1 MAGERCWIS
10 ILAANWSVRDPSTSL
25 AGVMSTGRRRETL
38 GVIITHSQCKMRAHC
53 LGDECLDQHW
63 NPICNECWLANF
75 WVGDSCY
82 GCKTPCI
89 VSFSICNACLLF
101 LLQFSFN
108 FHCEFPYFTITIGG
122 SARTPLIR
130 EDIHIMVLSKSGVRW
145 YSTTIVPCR
154 FENSQCHHG
163 CFSVQSGLRLW
174 NHGVLS
180 VLITYY
186 RISDIVRSSAEVKRS
201 RLPCLAPSSLT
212 GRPPGVGFRSSTRHV
227 EIRRMSGEMYIVAMP
242 RQN

>member
-1 MAGERCWIS
+1 
-10 ILAANWSVRDPSTSL
+10 
-25 AGVMSTGRRRETL
+25 MSTGRRRETL
-38 GVIITHSQCKMRAHC
+38 GVIITHSQCKMRAHR

-63 NPICNECWLANF
+63 NPICNECWLTNF
-75 WVGDSCY
+75 KSVTRVMAARLLVLSHSRFA
-82 GCKTPCI
+82 TP
-89 VSFSICNACLLF
+89 VYYFFYN
-101 LLQFSFN
+101 FSFN

-130 EDIHIMVLSKSGVRW
+130 GDIHIMVLSKSSVRW
-145 YSTTIVPCR
+145 YSTTIVPCH

-163 CFSVQSGLRLW
+163 RSLVQSTLRW
-174 NHGVLS
+174 QNHGVLS

-186 RISDIVRSSAEVKRS
+186 RISDIVRSTAEVKRS

-227 EIRRMSGEMYIVAMP
+227 EIRRMSGEMYIVAKP

>member
-1 MAGERCWIS
+1 M
-10 ILAANWSVRDPSTSL
+10 LA
-25 AGVMSTGRRRETL
+25 
-38 GVIITHSQCKMRAHC
+38 HKFQ
-53 LGDECLDQHW
+53 
-63 NPICNECWLANF
+63 
-75 WVGDSCY
+75 VGDSCY
-82 GCKTPCI
+82 GCKTHCI
-89 VSFSICNACLLF
+89 VSFLICSACLLF
-101 LLQFSFN
+101 LLPFSFN
-108 FHCEFPYFTITIGG
+108 SYCEFPYSTVTIGG
-122 SARTPLIR
+122 SARTPLIGG
-130 EDIHIMVLSKSGVRW
+130 DIHIMVLSESSVRW
-145 YSTTIVPCR
+145 YNTTTVPCH

-163 CFSVQSGLRLW
+163 RSSVQSTLRLR

-227 EIRRMSGEMYIVAMP
+227 EIRRMSGEMYIVAKP

>member
-1 MAGERCWIS
+1 M
-10 ILAANWSVRDPSTSL
+10 LAHKFR
-25 AGVMSTGRRRETL
+25 
-38 GVIITHSQCKMRAHC
+38 
-53 LGDECLDQHW
+53 
-63 NPICNECWLANF
+63 
-75 WVGDSCY
+75 VGDSCY

-122 SARTPLIR
+122 SARTPLIGG
-130 EDIHIMVLSKSGVRW
+130 DIHIMVLSESSVRW
-145 YSTTIVPCR
+145 WSTTTVPCH
-154 FENSQCHHG
+154 FENSRCHHG
-163 CFSVQSGLRLW
+163 RSSVQSSLRLW
-174 NHGVLS
+174 DHGVLS
-180 VLITYY
+180 VLITHY

>member
-1 MAGERCWIS
+1 MNFHIS
-10 ILAANWSVRDPSTSL
+10 LSRSL
-25 AGVMSTGRRRETL
+25 ELPV
-38 GVIITHSQCKMRAHC
+38 Q
-53 LGDECLDQHW
+53 
-63 NPICNECWLANF
+63 
-75 WVGDSCY
+75 
-82 GCKTPCI
+82 
-89 VSFSICNACLLF
+89 LLF
-101 LLQFSFN
+101 L
-108 FHCEFPYFTITIGG
+108 G
-122 SARTPLIR
+122 
-130 EDIHIMVLSKSGVRW
+130 DIHVMVLSINSVRW
-145 YSTTIVPCR
+145 YSITIVPCR

-227 EIRRMSGEMYIVAMP
+227 EIRRMSGEMYIVTKP
-242 RQN
+242 RQNWLWERVTAFISNGTAHTSTVLC